1 MDSLLELNDED
12 FKEIINDDL
21 VKQIEKE
28 QIFH

>member
-12 FKEIINDDL
+12 FREIINDDL